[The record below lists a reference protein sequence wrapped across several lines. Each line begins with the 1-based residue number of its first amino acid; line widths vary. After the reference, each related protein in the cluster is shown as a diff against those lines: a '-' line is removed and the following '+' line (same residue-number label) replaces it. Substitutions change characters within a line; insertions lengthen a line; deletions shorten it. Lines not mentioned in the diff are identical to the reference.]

1 MEYEVVGLIV
11 KPVEE
16 AEPDSCLGL
25 LGFILF
31 ILFLLWGLLSNCC
44 GSGRHEE
51 APEQSGKETGVAYD
65 TAAVIPSRPSGN
77 TGITPGPRPDQMKAP
92 RPVPSRSRDDLL
104 KMRTWRD
111 RHGHN
116 VTATLISVMD
126 PRGRTVETLGRD
138 PAALYR
144 GGLTVHLQRND
155 GKIIQVPIAK
165 FSEDDII
172 FLARG
177 R

>member
-16 AEPDSCLGL
+16 SSEGCLGL
-25 LGFILF
+25 FLCILVVSP
-31 ILFLLWGLLSNCC
+31 GLLLNCY
-44 GSGRHEE
+44 GSWRHEE
-51 APEQSGKETGVAYD
+51 APEQSGKETGVASGS
-65 TAAVIPSRPSGN
+65 AAVIPSRPSGN
-77 TGITPGPRPDQMKAP
+77 TGITPGPRPDQKKSP
-92 RPVPSRSRDDLL
+92 DPVPSRSRDDLL